1 MRIDP
6 RAIVDPSANVAEN
19 AVVGPFSIIEAGV
32 TIGANTVIG
41 SHVVIESG
49 TTVGARCRIGNGAKL
64 GGAPQDVS
72 YEGGVSYLNIGD
84 ECDVRE
90 LAVIH
95 RSASAG
101 GCTKIGSHNF
111 IMSQAHIAHD
121 CVLGDHVIVASLT
134 ALAGHV
140 EVEDW
145 ATVGGVTGVHQFVRI
160 GTHSIVGGASR
171 LIQDAPPYMRTAGS
185 PAQVRGVNTI
195 GLRRSGFAPQQR
207 KELKDVYRL
216 FYRSD
221 LNITQ
226 VLDTLRHQ
234 PRLSAPVAH
243 LVRFIERSKRGLCS
257 SPRKSSSHD
266 TEGEGEQWNK
276 N

>member
-1 MRIDP
+1 MRIDS
-6 RAIVDPSANVAEN
+6 RAIVSPIANLAED

-64 GGAPQDVS
+64 GGAAQDMS
-72 YEGGVSYLNIGD
+72 YEGGASYLNIGD

-95 RSASAG
+95 RSATTG

-160 GTHSIVGGASR
+160 GTHSMVGGASR

-185 PAQVRGVNTI
+185 PALVRGVNTI
-195 GLRRSGFAPQQR
+195 GVRRSGFTPKQR

-216 FYRSD
+216 LYRSD
-221 LNITQ
+221 LNIAQ
-226 VLDTLRHQ
+226 VLDTLRCQ

-257 SPRKSSSHD
+257 SPRKSSSHG

-276 N
+276 S